1 MIDLFIQVRIFDII
15 DIFLVALLFYWFY
28 RILKGTSAISIF
40 LGIVAIFLIWQVVKA
55 LQMELLSTILGA
67 FVSVG
72 FIALIIIF
80 QPEIRRFLFTIGTQ
94 AQEGKLVQ
102 RFKFLRVS
110 GNAGLDI
117 DNITK
122 ACQNMSDIKQGAL
135 ILIACKNTLDD
146 IASTGVVI
154 NADISHSLIEN
165 IFFKNSPLHDGA
177 MIIRNNRIIA
187 ARCILPVTQKTN
199 IPGHYGLRHRAA
211 IGVTEVNDCIA
222 IVVSEETGNISMVIN
237 GEIRTV
243 KPLELK
249 ETIEKEGNM
258 EFFMQNTMNLQS
270 LPDTNLAPTRVH
282 IVLRIL
288 ADNNHS
294 SITTNQSS
302 SSA

>member
-1 MIDLFIQVRIFDII
+1 MLDLFIQVRVFDII

-40 LGIVAIFLIWQVVKA
+40 LGIVAIFIIWQVVKA
-55 LQMELLSTILGA
+55 LQMELLSSILGA

-110 GNAGLDI
+110 GNAGLDV
-117 DNITK
+117 DTITK

-135 ILIACKNTLDD
+135 ILIARKNNLDD
-146 IASTGVVI
+146 IISTGVVV
-154 NADISHSLIEN
+154 NADISNPLIEN

-177 MIIRNNRIIA
+177 MIIRNNRITA
-187 ARCILPVTQKTN
+187 ARCILPVSNKTS

-211 IGVTEVNDCIA
+211 IGVTEVNDCLA
-222 IVVSEETGNISMVIN
+222 LVVSEETGTISLVDNGNIRSVN
-237 GEIRTV
+237 A
-243 KPLELK
+243 LELK
-249 ETIEKEGNM
+249 EMIEKE
-258 EFFMQNTMNLQS
+258 L
-270 LPDTNLAPTRVH
+270 RV
-282 IVLRIL
+282 
-288 ADNNHS
+288 
-294 SITTNQSS
+294 
-302 SSA
+302 